1 MTKKLIKLELTESG
15 DVCLQNDSNKKIM
28 ITLNQKQLDTKDI
41 YELLEYESGLRYSLN
56 GEEPYSEEHVSG
68 PKNEKYRL
76 YNYVH
81 EYITGLINK
90 LDEFE
95 EKQVKKS
102 DI

>member
-1 MTKKLIKLELTESG
+1 MTKKLIKIELTESG
-15 DVCLQNDSNKKIM
+15 DICLQNDNNKKIM

-56 GEEPYSEEHVSG
+56 GEEPYSEEQVSG